1 MLYRDLTSE
10 LERRRAAHLYRRR
23 RQIESA
29 PGPHLT
35 LDGRPAIAFCTN
47 DYLGLARHPEVIAA
61 CQRGA
66 EAYGV
71 GSGSAHLV
79 AGHGPAHQA
88 LEEELADFLG
98 RERALLFSTGYMAN
112 LGLIQALAG
121 PGEPVFEDRLNHAS
135 LIDGALLAR
144 ARLRR
149 YPHGDMAALRC
160 QLAASSPPESESGSG
175 SWSGFGRES
184 GREAEFG
191 FGCESGR
198 EAEFGFGCESGSE
211 SGPGSG
217 FGCDSE
223 FRSDARS
230 IPASS
235 SGPDVV
241 PATTTGRP
249 VALIA
254 TDGVF
259 SMDGDLAP
267 LPDLAAI
274 AQAAGVP
281 LLVDDAHGLGVL
293 GREGRGTLDHFGLD
307 AEAVPIL
314 MGTLGKALG
323 TFGAFVA
330 GGEDLIETLIQSAR
344 SYIYTTAPPPALA
357 AATRASLALARRE
370 EWRRERLRELIQA
383 FRRGAAQLDLP
394 LMPSTTPIQPLLAG
408 TAERAL
414 AWSQALEARGI
425 LVTAIRPP
433 TVPAGA
439 ARLRVTLCALHT
451 DQDLECLLA
460 ALAELPKGAR
470 DPGVEA

>member
-1 MLYRDLTSE
+1 MLYRDLTRE

-23 RQIESA
+23 RQIEA
-29 PGPHLT
+29 VPGPHLT

-112 LGLIQALAG
+112 RGLLQALAG
-121 PGEPVFEDRLNHAS
+121 PGETVFEDRLNHAS

-149 YPHGDMAALRC
+149 YPHGDMAALRR
-160 QLAASSPPESESGSG
+160 QLATCSHLESESSSGSSSGFGCGSRSESRAESGSG
-175 SWSGFGRES
+175 S
-184 GREAEFG
+184 
-191 FGCESGR
+191 
-198 EAEFGFGCESGSE
+198 GS
-211 SGPGSG
+211 
-217 FGCDSE
+217 
-223 FRSDARS
+223 RSDARS
-230 IPASS
+230 RSASG
-235 SGPDVV
+235 SGPDL
-241 PATTTGRP
+241 ASTATGRP

-267 LPDLAAI
+267 LPELAAI
-274 AQAAGVP
+274 ARAAGVP

-293 GREGRGTLDHFGLD
+293 GREGRGSLDHYGLD
-307 AEAVPIL
+307 AAAVPIL

-330 GGEDLIETLIQSAR
+330 GSEDLIEALIQTAR
-344 SYIYTTAPPPALA
+344 PYIYTTAPPPALA

-370 EWRRERLRELIQA
+370 EWRRERLRDLIQT
-383 FRRGAAQLDLP
+383 FRQGAAQLGLP
-394 LMPSTTPIQPLLAG
+394 LMPSTTPIQPILAG
-408 TAERAL
+408 SAERAL

-433 TVPAGA
+433 TVPEGS
-439 ARLRVTLCALHT
+439 ARLRVTLSALHT
-451 DQDLECLLA
+451 DQDLDCLLA

-470 DPGVEA
+470 DPGAAA